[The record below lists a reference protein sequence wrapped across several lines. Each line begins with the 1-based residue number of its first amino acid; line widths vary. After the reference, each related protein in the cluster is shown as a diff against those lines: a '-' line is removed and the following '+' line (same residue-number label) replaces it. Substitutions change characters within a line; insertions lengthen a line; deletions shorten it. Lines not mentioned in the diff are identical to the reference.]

1 MTHSFLQLQAL
12 GDLPFPNT
20 DEKLAGLAF
29 QACRFSVADY
39 DDHAPQ
45 SCSISIPPG
54 FERFVGKR
62 KAEFVAGRVCAQQ
75 ALERLGVHDAQI
87 AIGENR
93 APVWPAGILGSISH
107 SHEYACC
114 VAARA
119 SANGLNGIGIDA
131 EQIMIAERA
140 DKLYGH
146 IVSESEKHY
155 LQTLN
160 CSWPTALT
168 LVFSAKESLFKTL
181 YPAVL
186 QYFDFLHAEVIAIDL
201 SQQRLSLRL
210 LKDLT
215 AEVRQGNIYDGLFA
229 IEADSVQTLVYY

>member
-1 MTHSFLQLQAL
+1 MTHSFLQLLAL

-20 DEKLAGLAF
+20 DGKLTSLAF
-29 QACRFSVADY
+29 QACRFSVAAY
-39 DDHAPQ
+39 DDSAPQ
-45 SCSISIPPG
+45 LFSISPPAG

-62 KAEFVAGRVCAQQ
+62 KAEFVAGRVCAQK
-75 ALERLGVHDAQI
+75 ALGHLGVHGAQI
-87 AIGENR
+87 AIGANR

-114 VAARA
+114 VAA
-119 SANGLNGIGIDA
+119 STPDSTLNGIGIDA
-131 EQIMIAERA
+131 EQIMSAERA

-186 QYFDFLHAEVIAIDL
+186 QYFDFLHAEVTAIDL
-201 SQQRLSLRL
+201 NQQRITLRL

-215 AEVRQGNIYDGLFA
+215 AEVRQGNIYNGLFA